1 MWKYLFNWFF
11 IFYFAVFLGFAN
23 LKKKAPLAGYKC
35 RAATNVIYKPKQ
47 KGRAKI
53 QNKTYNLKYDSI
65 LNRT

>member
-35 RAATNVIYKPKQ
+35 RAATNVIY
-47 KGRAKI
+47 
-53 QNKTYNLKYDSI
+53 
-65 LNRT
+65 